1 MSVHSSEL
9 FRELL
14 KEKDFQ
20 FETSDNENYLNTYGT
35 VSLNGEPFEFEFQE
49 PLNGIPGTIGAM
61 RELSFISS
69 ENITAEEAA
78 SVLFEVIDV

>member
-14 KEKDFQ
+14 KEQDFQ

-49 PLNGIPGTIGAM
+49 PLNGTPGTIGAM
-61 RELSFISS
+61 REFSFIST

-78 SVLFEVIDV
+78 SVLFEVIDS